1 MKNYDIVS
9 IGEVLIDFQAA
20 YDGGKLNMTGS
31 MGGAPCNV
39 LAQAS
44 RLGARCCFVGSVG
57 NDIFGDFIK
66 QEIERLGIDAV
77 LQKHDTATTLA
88 IVSIDR
94 KGERSF
100 DFVRSPGA
108 DSMLNTSDAVFEAV
122 SSCRVLSYGSLAF
135 SKSPAAETVFEV
147 LSKAA
152 CKRAYDPNL
161 RPAIWRDDARMKQFA
176 LEGMKYAD
184 ILKIGDDEALFLTG
198 CSDIGKAASVLSEKY
213 NIPYV
218 FITMG
223 ARGCRFLCNGESG
236 SVPSYGV
243 TAKDTTGAG
252 DSFFGALLYRYITQG
267 FDPRV
272 EQSVAFACAAGA
284 LTASKKGTAD
294 AMPDKAEIIRLMTEN
309 R

>member
-9 IGEVLIDFQAA
+9 IGEVLIDFQSA

-77 LQKHDTATTLA
+77 LQKYDTATTLA

-135 SKSPAAETVFEV
+135 SKSPAAET
-147 LSKAA
+147 
-152 CKRAYDPNL
+152 
-161 RPAIWRDDARMKQFA
+161 
-176 LEGMKYAD
+176 
-184 ILKIGDDEALFLTG
+184 
-198 CSDIGKAASVLSEKY
+198 
-213 NIPYV
+213 
-218 FITMG
+218 
-223 ARGCRFLCNGESG
+223 
-236 SVPSYGV
+236 
-243 TAKDTTGAG
+243 
-252 DSFFGALLYRYITQG
+252 
-267 FDPRV
+267 
-272 EQSVAFACAAGA
+272 
-284 LTASKKGTAD
+284 
-294 AMPDKAEIIRLMTEN
+294 
-309 R
+309 